1 MTRIPSLDA
10 LRAAMMLLGLVL
22 HSAVSYIT
30 TPLGAA
36 WRYKDAQTSIALDL
50 LIFFIHLFRMPTFF
64 VVAGFFA
71 ALLLERDGAVGF
83 IRNRL
88 RRVLVPLVM
97 FWGVMIPVC
106 GYGFVFTA
114 RQAGGPMPWEYF
126 TDQPLARQPILGH
139 LWFLYYLLLFYA
151 AALLVAP
158 IAARAPTALGRRID
172 AGFRAIVTHWWGPLI
187 AGFATTLT
195 LIPMATPGLD
205 TEPVLLPPVR
215 VLVAYGVFFVFGWLL
230 FRQRNLLESIA
241 GRWRSAVALGSVF
254 AVAYLFVAID
264 PARFATAKVWH
275 LTAIACA
282 GPATWLV
289 LFGMLGLFV
298 RYLSAPSPAVRYLSD
313 ASYWM
318 YLTHLAPAA
327 WLPGVFAHLAV
338 PAAVK
343 FSLVFS
349 VTTLATLVSYHY
361 LVRPSAIGELL
372 NGRRF
377 ARVARHPPIPPS
389 ALPSAQ
395 PSSRVAPARTRPPS
409 PPAPAPASRSRT

>member
-1 MTRIPSLDA
+1 MTRLPSLDA

-36 WRYKDAQTSIALDL
+36 WPYKDAQTSIALDL

-71 ALLLERDGAVGF
+71 ALLLERDGAAGF
-83 IRNRL
+83 ARNRA
-88 RRVLVPLVM
+88 RRVFVPLVM
-97 FWGVMIPVC
+97 FWGVMIPLC
-106 GYGFVFTA
+106 GYGFVFSA
-114 RQAGGPMPWEYF
+114 RQSGGPMPWDYL
-126 TDQPLARQPILGH
+126 TDQPMVRQPILGH

-151 AALLVAP
+151 AAIVVAP
-158 IAARAPTALGRRID
+158 IAARAPSAIHRRVD
-172 AGFRAIVTHWWGPLI
+172 AGLHAVITNWWGPLI
-187 AGFATTLT
+187 AGFVTTLT
-195 LIPMATPGLD
+195 FIPMATPGLD

-230 FRQRNLLESIA
+230 FRQRNLLDA
-241 GRWRSAVALGSVF
+241 FARRWRSAMATGTVF
-254 AVAYLFVAID
+254 AVAYLFVAIN
-264 PARFATAKVWH
+264 PARFDTAKVWH

-289 LFGMLGLFV
+289 LFGLVGLFV
-298 RYLSAPSPAVRYLSD
+298 RYLSAPSPVVRYLSD

-327 WLPGVFAHLAV
+327 WLPGVFAHVAAPAV
-338 PAAVK
+338 VK
-343 FSLVFS
+343 FLLVFS
-349 VTTLATLVSYHY
+349 STTLVTIVSYHY
-361 LVRPSAIGELL
+361 LVRPSAMGELL

-377 ARVARHPPIPPS
+377 ARVARHP
-389 ALPSAQ
+389 Q
-395 PSSRVAPARTRPPS
+395 RFQ
-409 PPAPAPASRSRT
+409 RSTVP